1 MCGGGNNKAADA
13 ANKAEQERKQQVAR
27 ATAAIDSAFS
37 GRGGQL
43 DEFADALRADFR
55 ADANQQKT
63 VADRRLKF
71 ALARG
76 GQTGG
81 SLAADQGATL
91 GREFQKGLLKGER
104 GVQGSLADLQS
115 ADEASRA
122 NLIAL
127 AQGGA
132 SLGSSAQAAS
142 RALQSNISGARSSGL
157 ANDIGDIFSDTRGL
171 FVKSEE
177 AAARRKGLAESEV
190 FADPF
195 SRG

>member
-1 MCGGGNNKAADA
+1 MHQSGESSGA
-13 ANKAEQERKQQVAR
+13 ANAAQQAEDERKAQVAR
-27 ATAAIDSAFS
+27 ATSAIDQAFS

-43 DEFADALRADFR
+43 DDFAEALRADFR
-55 ADANQQKT
+55 ADANRQKT

-71 ALARG
+71 AHARS

-81 SLAADQGATL
+81 SLAADQGRTL
-91 GREFQKGLLKGER
+91 GEEFQKGLLKGER
-104 GVQGSLADLQS
+104 GVQGSLADLMS
-115 ADEASRA
+115 ADEASRQ
-122 NLIAL
+122 NLISL

-142 RALQSNISGARSSGL
+142 RALQSNISGAKASGL

-195 SRG
+195 SR

>member
-13 ANKAEQERKQQVAR
+13 ANKAEDDRKQQVAS
-27 ATAAIDSAFS
+27 ATAAIDQAFS
-37 GRGGQL
+37 GRTGQL
-43 DEFADALRADFR
+43 DDFANALREDFR

-81 SLAADQGATL
+81 SLAVDQGRTL
-91 GREFQKGLLKGER
+91 GKEFQKGLLKGER
-104 GVQGSLADLQS
+104 GVQGSLADLSS
-115 ADEASRA
+115 ADEATRQ

-132 SLGSSAQAAS
+132 GIGSSAQAAS
-142 RALQSNISGARSSGL
+142 RALQSNISGARASGL
-157 ANDIGDIFSDTRGL
+157 ANDLGDIFSDTRGL